1 MTVPA
6 NPLIYHITHIDNLP
20 SIIADGGLVSDAV
33 MVARGGP
40 QATIGMSGIK
50 QRRLTLP
57 VDCQPGTNVGEYVPF
72 YFCPRSVMLY
82 IIARGNHPD
91 LSYRSGQ
98 GPVLHLEA
106 DLNATVAWAAANGK
120 RWAFS
125 LSNAGAYYAEFRC
138 SLAQLVDINW
148 AAVASTDFR
157 DPSIKEGKQAEFLLQ
172 EKFPWSLVTR
182 AGAASV
188 AVRDRAVAII
198 SHLGH
203 RPPVDVRPD
212 WYY

>member
-6 NPLIYHITHIDNLP
+6 NPRLYHITHVDNLP
-20 SIIADGGLVSDAV
+20 AIIADGGLVSDAV

-57 VDCQPGTNVGEYVPF
+57 VHCQPGTNVGEYVPF

-82 IIARGNHPD
+82 IIYRGNHPE

-106 DLNATVAWAAANGK
+106 DLSATVAWATTHRK

-138 SLAQLVDINW
+138 SLAQLGDINW
-148 AAVASTDFR
+148 AAVAATDFR
-157 DPSIKEGKQAEFLLQ
+157 DPSIKEGKQAEFLLH
-172 EKFPWSLVTR
+172 EKLPWSLVTR
-182 AGAASV
+182 VGAASV
-188 AVRDRAVAII
+188 AMRDRAAAIV
-198 SHLGH
+198 SHAGH
-203 RPPVDVRPD
+203 RTPVDVRPR